1 MNIARTL
8 CVAGLFG
15 AVVALRRTPTR
26 TTERGARNSKASKG
40 WHVKERLSSRIRAAP
55 GTWRSGEGT
64 THARVRSA
72 TADDLVFEINRSTA
86 LAGCKDGI
94 AKLKRVDDKTLQ
106 GEFDGGR
113 KLKLIRQ

>member
-1 MNIARTL
+1 M
-8 CVAGLFG
+8 
-15 AVVALRRTPTR
+15 ALR
-26 TTERGARNSKASKG
+26 GRNNPCAG
-40 WHVKERLSSRIRAAP
+40 RVAP
-55 GTWRSGEGT
+55 IT
-64 THARVRSA
+64 VRSA